1 MSEHR
6 TAPVPD
12 LRILS
17 IDNIHP
23 HEEYDSQRATPLLE
37 RIRQAQLFTN
47 PPVVA
52 PMNKTDY
59 VLLDGANRYHVL
71 CELGYQHILVQV
83 APYDSG
89 FVELGVWQHIIS
101 GWDAELLLQYLQK
114 LPTISIKQGWDDNA
128 ITQILLHEGMTF
140 SIDAPAGTIE
150 QRNAALRDVV
160 GLYQR
165 RATLHRTALTDT
177 LRIWH
182 LYPDAIALVLFPE
195 YQPEDIITAAQYH
208 AYLPPGISRHMIHGR
223 ALRLN
228 YPLKTLYDPV
238 MSLEAKNVA
247 LQNWLRERLANRSVR
262 YYAESTYQFD
272 E

>member
-12 LRILS
+12 LRILP
-17 IDNIHP
+17 IKIVHP
-23 HEEYDSQRATPLLE
+23 HEEHDSQRAAPLLD

-47 PPVVA
+47 PPIVA
-52 PMNKTDY
+52 PMNDTEF

-83 APYDSG
+83 APYESS

-101 GWDAELLLQYLQK
+101 GWETEALLERLHT
-114 LPTISIKQGWDDNA
+114 LPHMSLKHGWEENA
-128 ITQILLHEGMTF
+128 IAQVLLREGMTF
-140 SIDAPAGTIE
+140 SIDVPTDNIE
-150 QRNAALRDVV
+150 QRNAALRNVV
-160 GLYQR
+160 GIYQQQ
-165 RATLHRTALTDT
+165 ATLHRTALTDPM
-177 LRIWH
+177 RIWH
-182 LYPDAIALVLFPE
+182 LYPDAIALILFPQ
-195 YQPEDIITAAQYH
+195 YQPEDIIGAARYR
-208 AYLPPGISRHMIHGR
+208 AFLPPGISRHIIHGR

-228 YPLKTLYDPV
+228 YPLKILYDTKI
-238 MSLEAKNVA
+238 SLGEKNNT

>member
-1 MSEHR
+1 MTEHR

-12 LRILS
+12 LRILPVE
-17 IDNIHP
+17 NVHP
-23 HEEYDSQRATPLLE
+23 HEEHDSQRAAPLLE

-47 PPVVA
+47 PPIVA
-52 PMNKTDY
+52 PMNDTDY

-71 CELGYQHILVQV
+71 CDLGYQHILVQV
-83 APYDSG
+83 AAYDSG
-89 FVELGVWQHIIS
+89 FVELGVWQHIIAN
-101 GWDAELLLQYLQK
+101 WDADELLSYLSN
-114 LPTISIKQGWDDNA
+114 LTSVTVKQGWDENA
-128 ITQILLHEGMTF
+128 IAQVLLRGGMTY
-140 SIDAPAGTIE
+140 SIYAPSETVE

-160 GLYQR
+160 GIYQR
-165 RATLHRTALTDT
+165 RAVLHRTALTDT

-195 YQPEDIITAAQYH
+195 YQPEDIIAAAQYG

-228 YPLKTLYDPV
+228 YPLKTLLDTTT
-238 MSLEAKNVA
+238 SIDAKNTD